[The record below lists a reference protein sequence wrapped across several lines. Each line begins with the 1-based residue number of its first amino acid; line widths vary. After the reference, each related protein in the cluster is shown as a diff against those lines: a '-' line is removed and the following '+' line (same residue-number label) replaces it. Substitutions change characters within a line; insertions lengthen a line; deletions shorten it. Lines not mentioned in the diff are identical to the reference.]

1 MPWVE
6 GLVWGGWLIWLTV
19 LVLPWRPWSIAERL
33 ESAEDDARGDLRD
46 VVVLVPA
53 RNEANVLAKTLSGLG
68 GQGAGLKLVVVD
80 DQSTDRTADVVRGC
94 GVADL
99 VLVPGRAIPEGWT
112 GKLWA
117 LEQGKDWLDRP
128 LTLLLD
134 ADVVLSPG
142 LVVALRRQL
151 QQQGGGLVSLMVKLP
166 TGTFWQRL
174 LLPPFVYF
182 FKLLY
187 PFRRVNSG
195 ASRVAAAAGGCML
208 LETHVLGKIGA
219 FYAFRDALIDDCALA
234 RRAKR
239 LGFPTWIGLTRS
251 ATSERPVGGL
261 RPIWNMVVRT
271 AFTQLQYSIGWLLVC
286 TTLMT
291 MAFVGPVLA
300 MLSASPW
307 LMGAAV
313 MAFMA
318 MAASYWPTL
327 RFYALP
333 PYLALL
339 LPVVGVLYLAMT
351 WHSAVRFW
359 RGERSRW
366 KGRVYLRTESL

>member
-19 LVLPWRPWSIAERL
+19 LVLPWRPWSTAERL
-33 ESAEDDARGDLRD
+33 ESAEDDARGDLSD
-46 VVVLVPA
+46 VVVLIPA

-68 GQGAGLKLVVVD
+68 GQGQGLKLVVVD
-80 DQSTDRTADVVRGC
+80 DQSTDSTADVARGA

-99 VLVPGRAIPEGWT
+99 VLVPGGTIPEGWT

-117 LEQGKDWLDRP
+117 LEQGKAWLDRP

-142 LVVALRRQL
+142 LVVALRRKL
-151 QQQGGGLVSLMVKLP
+151 QQQGGGLVSLMVRLP

-187 PFRRVNSG
+187 PFRLVNSG
-195 ASRVAAAAGGCML
+195 ASRIAAAAGGCVL
-208 LETHVLGKIGA
+208 LETRVLGKIGA

-234 RRAKR
+234 RQAKR
-239 LGFPTWIGLTRS
+239 FGFPTWIGLTRS

-261 RPIWNMVVRT
+261 RSIWNMVVRT
-271 AFTQLQYSIGWLLVC
+271 AFTQLRYSIGWLLVC
-286 TTLMT
+286 TMLMT

-300 MLSASPW
+300 MHSTSPW

-313 MAFMA
+313 MAFVA

-327 RFYALP
+327 RFYELP
-333 PYLALL
+333 PYLVLL
-339 LPVVGVLYLAMT
+339 LPVVGALYLAMT